1 MFRIEKIHV
10 APEWEQQLS
19 VAGLLDVESLTTRE
33 FDWFERPN
41 KRLGGWS
48 GVSRLYLNPD
58 APKDEQVA
66 LFLKIQNNHC
76 YRTIGNSFKKRLT
89 FEREMDAFEALKDLG
104 VLPEL
109 LLFAKWRTAD
119 GDVGSLIITKELR
132 GFVELEDL
140 LKTIRSTQSQSDT
153 SIRKALRAVA
163 DATRAMHATGWAHFA
178 YKPKHVFI
186 STESE
191 PEHQIRLI
199 DFERA
204 RRPLSAKTFVT
215 EDLSRFLRHSRFLSR
230 EQKLQFLLD
239 YFQVESFDPKQQR
252 LVDQLETDKSL
263 RVGKAL
269 KAAVA

>member
-1 MFRIEKIHV
+1 MFEIKKIQV
-10 APEWEQQLS
+10 APEWEQPLS
-19 VAGLLDVESLTTRE
+19 AAGLLDIESLTTRE

-48 GVSRLYLNPD
+48 GVSRLVLNPD
-58 APKDEQVA
+58 APKAEQVA

-76 YRTIGNSFKKRLT
+76 YRTIGNGFKKRLT
-89 FEREMDAFEALKDLG
+89 FEREMDAFEALSTLD

-119 GDVGSLIITKELR
+119 GDVGSLIITKELK
-132 GFVELEDL
+132 GFVELEGL
-140 LKTIRSTQSQSDT
+140 LKTIRSTQSQSDAA
-153 SIRKALRAVA
+153 IRKALSAVA
-163 DATRAMHATGWAHFA
+163 DATRAMHATGWAHFS

-186 STESE
+186 SVASE

-204 RRPLSAKTFVT
+204 RRPLRAKTFVT
-215 EDLSRFLRHSRFLSR
+215 EDLSRFLRHSLYLSR

-239 YFQVESFDPKQQR
+239 YFQTDSFSPRQQR
-252 LVDQLETDKSL
+252 WVDQLEKDKSL
-263 RVGKAL
+263 RSGEC
-269 KAAVA
+269 

>member
-1 MFRIEKIHV
+1 MFKLEEIHV

-19 VAGLLDVESLTTRE
+19 AAELLDIESLTTRE

-48 GVSRLYLNPD
+48 GVSRLLLNPD
-58 APKDEQVA
+58 AAKDEQIA

-76 YRTIGNSFKKRLT
+76 YRTIGNGFKKRLT
-89 FEREMDAFEALKDLG
+89 FEREMDAFEALKTLD

-109 LLFAKWRTAD
+109 LLFAKWRTAE
-119 GDVGSLIITKELR
+119 GDVGSLIITKELK
-132 GFVELEDL
+132 GFVELEDW
-140 LKTIRSTQSQSDT
+140 LKTIRSTQSQPDSA
-153 SIRKALRAVA
+153 IRKALSAVA

-191 PEHQIRLI
+191 PKHRIRLI

-204 RRPLSAKTFVT
+204 RRPLRAKTFVT
-215 EDLSRFLRHSRFLSR
+215 EDLSRFLRHIHYLSR

-239 YFQVESFDPKQQR
+239 YFQVESFSPSQQR
-252 LVDQLETDKSL
+252 LVDQLEKDKSL
-263 RVGKAL
+263 RSGKAL
-269 KAAVA
+269 